1 MSVQLTEQAVT
12 KRFRLDELLPDAQN
26 RRLRDWKVD
35 QIAKHFD
42 FGRWTP
48 PVVRESGNCVGPTLV
63 EGHHRVAAACKRGLG
78 HLEVICYAHPP
89 IDVDSRV
96 GDMYIGINNQLAS
109 TSTEKF
115 LMRLRA
121 EDATA
126 TAVAALIRTA
136 GFDEITDA
144 PGDNQMHVP
153 VACEWVY
160 QGGSFRRKLRGKPT
174 PESLVFAL
182 SAMRSIYGTDRDAI
196 RPEIIRGFGSFA
208 HRWTA
213 VELKTFNR
221 KVAAK
226 HPRVNDL
233 LKDSKVM
240 MEAQRCSAHQA
251 MAMVVRLDFNYQ
263 AKKPLE
269 AW

>member
-12 KRFRLDELLPDAQN
+12 KRFRLDELLPDTQN
-26 RRLRDWKVD
+26 RRLRGWKVD
-35 QIAKHFD
+35 QIAKEFD

-78 HLEVICYAHPP
+78 HLDVICYTHPP
-89 IDVDSRV
+89 VEEDARV
-96 GDMYIGINNQLAS
+96 GDMYIGINDQLSS
-109 TSTEKF
+109 TPTEKF
-115 LMRLRA
+115 LMRLRS

-126 TAVAALIRTA
+126 IAVAALIDTA
-136 GFDEITDA
+136 GFTGIVDL
-144 PGDNQMHVP
+144 PSDNCMHVP
-153 VACEWVY
+153 TACEWVY
-160 QGGSFRRKLRGKPT
+160 SGGSFRRKRRGKPT
-174 PESLVFAL
+174 PEALVFAL
-182 SAMRSIYGTDRDAI
+182 AAMRSIYGTDRDAI
-196 RPEIIRGFGSFA
+196 RPELIRGFGSFA
-208 HRWTA
+208 QRWPDA
-213 VELKTFNR
+213 ELKTFTR

-226 HPRVNDL
+226 HSRVNDL
-233 LKDSKVM
+233 LKDAKVM

-251 MAMVVRLDFNYQ
+251 MAMVVRMDYNVH